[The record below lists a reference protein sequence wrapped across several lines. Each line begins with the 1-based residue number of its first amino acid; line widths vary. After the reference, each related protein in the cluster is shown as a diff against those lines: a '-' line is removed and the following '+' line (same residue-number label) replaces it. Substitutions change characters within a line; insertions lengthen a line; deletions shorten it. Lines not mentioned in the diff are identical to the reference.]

1 MKKTKDYF
9 NFFNENI
16 RDELIK
22 SRNGET
28 KLGEKLN
35 FITSFNS
42 LKQTNAKY
50 VIIGVPEDIGVRAN
64 HGKPG
69 AADFWFDFIAAFINL
84 QENRYLSANDFLIAG
99 HIKTQ
104 QLITQAQQSIDEYK
118 DQLGRLSVYVETID
132 EWLSGLVKRV
142 KEAGKIPVV
151 IGGGHNNA
159 YGMIKGASMFH
170 KNPIN
175 VLNFDAHTDLRWLE
189 YRHSGNGFSYAL
201 DHGFLKKYSIVGVDK
216 AYTPEYIYE
225 FIDQSDDI
233 KCLFSDDIYRLSHRE
248 LIDQLKSE
256 TERLKSFGL
265 EIDMDCVQHQPAS
278 ALNPLGFTPQQLSAV
293 LGKINPENLE
303 YLHICE
309 AHKKDGFAS
318 AKLVSHL
325 IFSIF
330 TGKFY

>member
-9 NFFNENI
+9 NFFKEKH
-16 RDELIK
+16 RDKLIK

-84 QENRYLSANDFLIAG
+84 QENRYFSANDFLIAG

-132 EWLSGLVKRV
+132 EWLSGLV
-142 KEAGKIPVV
+142 
-151 IGGGHNNA
+151 
-159 YGMIKGASMFH
+159 
-170 KNPIN
+170 
-175 VLNFDAHTDLRWLE
+175 
-189 YRHSGNGFSYAL
+189 
-201 DHGFLKKYSIVGVDK
+201 
-216 AYTPEYIYE
+216 
-225 FIDQSDDI
+225 
-233 KCLFSDDIYRLSHRE
+233 
-248 LIDQLKSE
+248 
-256 TERLKSFGL
+256 
-265 EIDMDCVQHQPAS
+265 
-278 ALNPLGFTPQQLSAV
+278 
-293 LGKINPENLE
+293 
-303 YLHICE
+303 
-309 AHKKDGFAS
+309 
-318 AKLVSHL
+318 
-325 IFSIF
+325 
-330 TGKFY
+330 